1 MLGGVKELLAFL
13 CEAEKLWE
21 KIYIHFGTSV
31 ETIAQSC
38 MRLTSFFFFL
48 THPSRSVYILTPAK
62 CSPFSLFFS
71 YRNLS
76 LYHSFASIIVYYSF
90 SIPSVSLILLPL
102 LLFFFFVLCLSR
114 VGDSLKPL
122 HWCNSIESCFQD
134 MSLTVGIL

>member
-1 MLGGVKELLAFL
+1 MWSWETLREDIHSFWHISWNY
-13 CEAEKLWE
+13 CSKLYE
-21 KIYIHFGTSV
+21 IN
-31 ETIAQSC
+31 
-38 MRLTSFFFFL
+38 LFFFFL
-48 THPSRSVYILTPAK
+48 THPSRNVYILTPAK